1 MTKIIE
7 ARQKLDKTLASHGL
21 SDITS
26 LRKIVLKQLEKSSP
40 DGKVSSKGTVEG
52 GEQFD
57 QLVEKKSNQLFALLE
72 DLRSAKGERGNKVV
86 AGEWKVQSL
95 PSFSRTC
102 LSICI

>member
-1 MTKIIE
+1 LCT
-7 ARQKLDKTLASHGL
+7 
-21 SDITS
+21 
-26 LRKIVLKQLEKSSP
+26 

-95 PSFSRTC
+95 SSFSRTC
-102 LSICI
+102 LSMCI

>member
-1 MTKIIE
+1 M
-7 ARQKLDKTLASHGL
+7 
-21 SDITS
+21 
-26 LRKIVLKQLEKSSP
+26 
-40 DGKVSSKGTVEG
+40 SSKGTVEG

-95 PSFSRTC
+95 SSFSRTC
-102 LSICI
+102 LSMCI

>member
-1 MTKIIE
+1 M
-7 ARQKLDKTLASHGL
+7 
-21 SDITS
+21 
-26 LRKIVLKQLEKSSP
+26 
-40 DGKVSSKGTVEG
+40 SSKGTVEG

-72 DLRSAKGERGNKVV
+72 DLRSANGERGNKVV